1 MTPRP
6 APDTV
11 PVTDTMPAM
20 TPPAKAPPDQASTAK
35 APLLVVPAYFHP
47 AVHPRQ
53 WQWLAEHAP
62 RIRLVI
68 LNIASGPGTRPQDV
82 FLTAVD
88 LLHAA
93 GVCVIGYVDTGYGR
107 RDAGVVLAEAGRYQD
122 WYGVRGVCFDQ
133 VAAAGEGLGY
143 YAGVAAGARTMG
155 AEVVFF
161 NHGTHPAPGY
171 ARHADLLGTFEG
183 TWAAYQQLRTPEW
196 TRHWPPSKFY
206 HVVHSVPVARI
217 PAAWQLTARHRAGAV
232 YITER
237 RGPNPYDSLPEMT
250 GNGAEMEPT

>member
-1 MTPRP
+1 
-6 APDTV
+6 V
-11 PVTDTMPAM
+11 N
-20 TPPAKAPPDQASTAK
+20 K

-47 AVHPRQ
+47 AVRPRQ

-68 LNIASGPGTRPQDV
+68 LNIASGPGTGPQDV
-82 FLTAVD
+82 FQTAVD
-88 LLHAA
+88 PLRAA

-107 RDAGVVLAEAGRYQD
+107 RDAGVVLAELGRYQE

-133 VAAAGEGLGY
+133 VAAGTEDLGY
-143 YAGVAAGARTMG
+143 YAGAAAGARAMG

-183 TWAAYQQLRTPEW
+183 TWPAYQRLRTPDW
-196 TRHWPPSKFY
+196 TLRWPSSTFY
-206 HVVHSVPVARI
+206 HVVHSVPAARI
-217 PAAWQLTARHRAGAV
+217 PAAWRLAARHRAGAV

-237 RGPNPYDSLPEMT
+237 CGPNPYDGLPEMT
-250 GNGAEMEPT
+250 GNGAEMERT